1 MNNPQFDSFQIIAD
15 PSRRK
20 ILELL
25 SEEEMTV
32 NSLVENFEMSRPAV
46 SKHIKI
52 LHEGGFISIRNQGRE
67 RICSL
72 QQDGFLQVKEWL
84 SFYDDFWVN
93 RLSKLQQLLGKASD

>member
-1 MNNPQFDSFQIIAD
+1 MNESQFDPFQIIAD
-15 PSRRK
+15 PNRRK

-25 SEEEMTV
+25 SGDEQTV

-72 QQDGFLQVKEWL
+72 HQEGFLQIQEWL
-84 SFYDDFWVN
+84 SYYEEFWTN
-93 RLSKLQQLLGKASD
+93 RLSRLQQLLSRNPE

>member
-1 MNNPQFDSFQIIAD
+1 MNNPQFDPFQIIAD

-52 LHEGGFISIRNQGRE
+52 LQEGGFVSIRNQGRE

-72 QQDGFLQVKEWL
+72 RHQGFLQIQEWL
-84 SFYDDFWVN
+84 SNYEVFWAN
-93 RLSKLQQLLGKASD
+93 RLSRLQQLLSKNSD

>member
-1 MNNPQFDSFQIIAD
+1 M
-15 PSRRK
+15 
-20 ILELL
+20 ELL